1 MKEKRV
7 ARKIVYHVIVFLI
20 GIIMI
25 YPLIWMIMS
34 SFKENSTIFSTAG
47 SLTPENFILKK
58 FSMGLKL
65 FR

>member
-34 SFKENSTIFSTAG
+34 SFKENSTIFSTA
-47 SLTPENFILKK
+47 
-58 FSMGLKL
+58 
-65 FR
+65 